1 VKKGVHMEKKR
12 ERNTEWGESLYSLE
26 KVRGDKVERGEGEG
40 EKELISLSSGWGFL
54 SELQN

>member
-1 VKKGVHMEKKR
+1 M
-12 ERNTEWGESLYSLE
+12 
-26 KVRGDKVERGEGEG
+26 GDKVERGEGEG